1 MPTIATEKAKKSAAT
16 AASEKQFS
24 LSEYLA
30 KEESAQHKHEYHN
43 GQIIATPCSK
53 IKHNIIATN
62 LTTAIKSAVKNFPQ
76 KFLVIN
82 SDQKIYIPQV
92 NKVLY
97 ADALVIC
104 EEPKLW
110 EDREDLL
117 LNPLLI
123 VEVASKSTR
132 NYDRGEKFMSYRLIP
147 SFREYI
153 LVEQD
158 KPLVENWFRSKPNT
172 WEITVQEDTE
182 QSVFLQSL
190 GVSISLQDIYEHIS
204 LNSIN

>member
-16 AASEKQFS
+16 AAPEKQFS

-43 GQIIATPCSK
+43 GQIIAMHGSK

-62 LTTAIKSAVKNFPQ
+62 LTTAIKSAVKNLLQ
-76 KFLVIN
+76 KFFVIN

-104 EEPKLW
+104 EEPELW

-123 VEVASKSTR
+123 VEVASKSMR

-172 WEITVQEDTE
+172 WEITAQEDTE

-190 GVSISLQDIYEHIS
+190 GVFISLQDIYEHIS